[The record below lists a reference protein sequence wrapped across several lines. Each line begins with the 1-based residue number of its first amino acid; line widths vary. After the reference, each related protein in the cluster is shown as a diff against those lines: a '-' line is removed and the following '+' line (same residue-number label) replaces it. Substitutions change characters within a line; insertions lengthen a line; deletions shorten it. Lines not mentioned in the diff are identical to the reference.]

1 MKGETY
7 MTETKDKRKSTAKSK
22 PDTLA
27 SALVAFHNTRP
38 RASQNASGVWG
49 TYADIN
55 SVIEAVR
62 GASEHGLTF
71 TQELDFSDENPQIS
85 YVRTILM
92 HESGETRESR
102 ALIHVQEKDK
112 ANAQKHGAGITYAKR
127 YGLCAAFGLPTP
139 DDDADELSNAQA
151 EKDKQDARK
160 KKLADNLPDKQP
172 EEQPEEQKTSESN
185 SSDHPF

>member
-1 MKGETY
+1 

-22 PDTLA
+22 PETLA

-38 RASQNASGVWG
+38 YASKNAQGVWNP
-49 TYADIN
+49 YADIN

-71 TQELDFSDENPQIS
+71 TQELEFSDENPQIS

-112 ANAQKHGAGITYAKR
+112 ANPQRHGAGITYAKR
-127 YGLCAAFGLPTP
+127 YALCAAFGLPTP
-139 DDDADELSNAQA
+139 DDDADEISDAQA
-151 EKDKQDARK
+151 EKDKQEARK
-160 KKLADNLPDKQP
+160 KKLANNLPDKQP
-172 EEQPEEQKTSESN
+172 EEPTTSQPNPNAWARQQ
-185 SSDHPF
+185 

>member
-7 MTETKDKRKSTAKSK
+7 MTETKDKRKPTAKSK
-22 PDTLA
+22 PDTLVK
-27 SALVAFHNTRP
+27 ALIAFHETRP
-38 RASQNASGVWG
+38 TASQNASGVWG

-55 SVIEAVR
+55 QVIDTVR
-62 GASEHGLTF
+62 GASKYGLTF
-71 TQELDFSDENPQIS
+71 TQELDFLDEHPHIS
-85 YVRTILM
+85 YVRTILV

-112 ANAQKHGAGITYAKR
+112 SNAQKHGAGITYAKR

-172 EEQPEEQKTSESN
+172 EEQSEEQATSQSN

>member
-22 PDTLA
+22 PDTLVK
-27 SALVAFHNTRP
+27 ALIAFHETRP
-38 RASQNASGVWG
+38 TASQNASGVWG

-55 SVIEAVR
+55 QVIDTVR
-62 GASEHGLTF
+62 GASKYGLTF
-71 TQELDFSDENPQIS
+71 TQELDFSDEDPQIS

-102 ALIHVQEKDK
+102 ALIHVHEKDK
-112 ANAQKHGAGITYAKR
+112 ANSQRHGSGITYAKR
-127 YGLCAAFGLPTP
+127 YALCAAFGLPTP

-172 EEQPEEQKTSESN
+172 EEQSEEQATSQSN

>member
-7 MTETKDKRKSTAKSK
+7 MTETKDKRKSTSKSK
-22 PDTLA
+22 PETLA

-38 RASQNASGVWG
+38 YAPKNAEGVWKP
-49 TYADIN
+49 YADIN
-55 SVIEAVR
+55 SVIDAVR

-71 TQELDFSDENPQIS
+71 TQELDFLDEHPHIS

-112 ANAQKHGAGITYAKR
+112 ANSQRHGSGITYAKR
-127 YGLCAAFGLPTP
+127 YALCSAFGLPTP
-139 DDDADELSNAQA
+139 DDDADEISDAQA
-151 EKDKQDARK
+151 EKDKQEARK

-172 EEQPEEQKTSESN
+172 EQPETPQSN
-185 SSDHPF
+185 PNAWAQQ